1 MAHSTTTERGFEVE
15 RLVLELA
22 GLVRREELLVLRGA
36 DDDDLEAHR
45 LEIERTRWRL
55 AGAVR
60 RRRARADRPAAA

>member
-60 RRRARADRPAAA
+60 RRARAERPAAA